1 MKGKIVKSKETD
13 NWALSGNPI
22 SLDEFRD
29 GIKKAEK
36 EPFYTIGESKKI
48 LEEWRKKRNSR

>member
-1 MKGKIVKSKETD
+1 MKGKILKSKEKD
-13 NWALSGNPI
+13 NWALPGNPI
-22 SLDEFRD
+22 SLDDFKD

-36 EPFYTIGESKKI
+36 ELFYTIGESRKV